1 MTRTAYIPFGGGI
14 DLTTPVRQV
23 EPGRCLF
30 AVNYECPV
38 TGGYR
43 RIEGYSQ
50 LGSALPGEGPVLGVV
65 TFADT
70 FYAVRADTGGGGA
83 TLYAFDGGGWSAV
96 SGSAGALANAR
107 HEFAEGNFLATASGR
122 ALYGVGGGQP
132 FELKADGS
140 FRVLDQ
146 APSGA
151 KYIAIH
157 ENHLMLG
164 FEAGSIQHSGVGD
177 PNEWDAATGGAGE
190 IGVSQAL
197 RGLLAG
203 RGGVLHI
210 GCRDSIKGLFGNSPA
225 NWQLKI
231 TVPNSGAKAYSMQ
244 SFVEPYFVAERGITG
259 LQASNDF
266 GDFSPVLPGSAIQ
279 PIFSDDGYSER
290 VIASCVSKRL
300 AQYRVLFNDK
310 TGIYWSPSGATTV
323 EFPVQM
329 VVMDGGELDIGTE
342 VILAGDGEGKVY
354 RFDNGADS
362 FNGAPITAFMTLAYT
377 DLNAPAAKKRYRRAF
392 FDIDSGTDDRISVR
406 PELDYG
412 DVDTARQLRFF
423 LDYER
428 TGGLWNVD
436 AWDEFAWS
444 APVLATEPVDVA
456 GSGEAI
462 GFSIY
467 SSGTARPHVLYGY
480 TLNYEPRRRLRG

>member
-43 RIEGYSQ
+43 RIEGYDQ
-50 LGSALPGEGPVLGVV
+50 LGSALPGEGPVLGVA
-65 TFADT
+65 TFADS
-70 FYAVRADTGGGGA
+70 FYAVRKDTGAATA
-83 TLYAFDGGGWSAV
+83 TLYQFDGSSWSAV
-96 SGSAGALANAR
+96 SGTAGALADGR
-107 HEFAEGNFLATASGR
+107 HEFTEGNFLATASGR
-122 ALYGVGGGQP
+122 ALYGVGGGKP

-157 ENHLMLG
+157 QNHLMLG
-164 FEAGSIQHSGVGD
+164 FEAGSLQHSGVGD

-190 IGVSQAL
+190 IGVSQEI

-210 GCRDSIKGLFGNSPA
+210 GCRDSVKGLFGTVPQE
-225 NWQLKI
+225 WKLRI
-231 TVPNSGAKAYSMQ
+231 TVPNSGPKAYSMQ
-244 SFVEPYFVAERGITG
+244 SFTEPYFVAERGITG

-266 GDFSPVLPGSAIQ
+266 GDFTPVLPGASIQ
-279 PIFSDDGYSER
+279 PIFTNQDYAER
-290 VIASCVSKRL
+290 VVASMVSKRR
-300 AQYRVLFNDK
+300 AQYRVFFNDK

-323 EFPVQM
+323 EFPDQITVA
-329 VVMDGGELDIGTE
+329 DWGEFDSGEEALLIGDE
-342 VILAGDGEGKVY
+342 AGKVY
-354 RFDNGADS
+354 RMDNEAAS
-362 FNGAPITAFMTLAYT
+362 FNGEPITAFLTLAYT
-377 DLNAPAAKKRYRRAF
+377 DLNAPGTKKRYRRAF
-392 FDIDSGTDDRISVR
+392 FDIDSGTEQTISVR
-406 PELDYG
+406 PDLDYG
-412 DVDTARQLRFF
+412 DIESAKQLRFF
-423 LDYER
+423 LDYQN

-436 AWDEFAWS
+436 AWDQFSWS
-444 APVLATEPVDVA
+444 APVLANEPVDVA
-456 GSGEAI
+456 GSGESI
-462 GFSIY
+462 GFSVF
-467 SSGTARPHVLYGY
+467 SSGQTKPHVLYGY

>member
-23 EPGRCLF
+23 DPGRCLF

-50 LGSALPGEGPVLGVV
+50 VGSALPGEGAVLGVA
-65 TFADT
+65 TFADS
-70 FYAVRADTGGGGA
+70 FYAVRADNGGGSA
-83 TLYAFDGGGWSAV
+83 TLYQWDGSSWSAV
-96 SGSAGALANAR
+96 SGSEGALYDGR
-107 HEFAEGNFLATASGR
+107 HEFTEGNFLATANGR
-122 ALYGVGGGQP
+122 ALYGVGGGKP
-132 FELKADGS
+132 FELKVDGG

-151 KYIAIH
+151 KFIAIH

-164 FEAGSIQHSGVGD
+164 FTAGSLQHSGVGD

-190 IGVSQAL
+190 IGVSEEI
-197 RGLLAG
+197 RGLLSG
-203 RGGVLHI
+203 QGGVLHI
-210 GCRDSIKGLFGNSPA
+210 GCRDSVKGLFGNSPA
-225 NWQLKI
+225 NWNLKI

-244 SFVEPYFVAERGITG
+244 SFIEPYFVAERGITG

-266 GDFSPVLPGSAIQ
+266 GDFSPVLPGSPIQ
-279 PIFSDDGYSER
+279 PIFSDDGYSEK

-300 AQYRVLFNDK
+300 AQYRVLFDDK

-323 EFPVQM
+323 EFPDQM
-329 VVMDGGELDIGTE
+329 VVMSGGELDAGTE
-342 VILAGDGEGKVY
+342 VILSGDAEGNVY
-354 RFDNGADS
+354 RFDSGADS
-362 FNGAPITAFMTLAYT
+362 FNGAPITAFMTLAFT
-377 DLNAPAAKKRYRRAF
+377 DLNAPGVKKRYRRAF
-392 FDIDSGTDDRISVR
+392 FDIDSGTDEVISVR

-412 DVDTARQLRFF
+412 GIESARQLRFF
-423 LDYER
+423 LNYQR
-428 TGGLWNVD
+428 PGGLWNVG
-436 AWDEFAWS
+436 AWDAFSWS
-444 APVLATEPVDVA
+444 SPVLATEPVDIA

-467 SSGTARPHVLYGY
+467 SSGTSRPHVLYGY
-480 TLNYEPRRRLRG
+480 TLNYELRRRLRG